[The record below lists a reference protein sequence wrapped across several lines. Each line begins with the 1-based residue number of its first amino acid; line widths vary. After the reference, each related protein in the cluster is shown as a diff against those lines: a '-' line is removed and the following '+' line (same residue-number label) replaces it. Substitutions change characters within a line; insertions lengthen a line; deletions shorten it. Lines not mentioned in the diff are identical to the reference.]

1 MKQPQTRW
9 AALLLALVLALSL
22 TAPAL
27 AAEADVLATTPSSE
41 TANVSLDDAAR
52 TAAGAA
58 FTYGSAVHISWAL
71 WEDGAIT
78 ASGTM
83 ANAQDPDAGHLEQL
97 SAMGGDL
104 YGIGSVSKIFT
115 TVAVMQLAERNKL
128 SLDAPVTRYLPDFKM
143 ADPRYRQITVRM
155 LLNHSSGLMGSTFT
169 NAMLFDDADPSATD
183 GLLERL
189 STQRLKA
196 DPGAYS
202 VYCNDGFTLAELVVE
217 AVSGQDFMDYVRA
230 NILRPAGLE
239 NTFAPGDD
247 FVTARLVNTYSGT
260 DTRPLPQDCLNVV
273 GAGGIYASAADL
285 AAFGGALT
293 GTRLLRQSS
302 LSAMAAPEYSR
313 GIWPEDTLDL
323 LSYGLGWDA
332 VAWFPFSQNG
342 ITALVKGGDT
352 LVYHAGLVVLPEY
365 HMAAAVLSSGGVSTY
380 NELAA
385 AQMLAAA
392 LKAKGVELDESV
404 PVIPQSAPAAMP
416 PELMENAGYY
426 GSTAAQYQVEVSAGG
441 VLSMRY
447 LNYPSV
453 PAQTF
458 TYCADG
464 TFRDASGAAYV
475 RFVKE
480 SNGEIYLYQKA
491 VSQLPGLGVMPVSN
505 YAAVKLPENSI
516 SKEVQDFWTEVYD
529 LNILPMNEKYSSQV
543 YLAVA
548 TAGTAEMPETVP
560 GYFGTARIVDKTTAR
575 YELQIP
581 GTGGRDGQDIT
592 VYDQNGVTWIQAN
605 DALYME
611 DSGAPDLFTGDGWS
625 YTTVQEDGYARW
637 YHVGGAAGRTMTV
650 QLPENAGFWV
660 YDADGQVTASSVL
673 WNDTSAILPEGGLL
687 VFAGDAG
694 ARFHLSF
701 Q

>member
-1 MKQPQTRW
+1 MKYLQTRCR
-9 AALLLALVLALSL
+9 ALLLALVLALSL

-27 AAEADVLATTPSSE
+27 AAEPSASPAEPAAPTLDSAAQSAAKAALTYSAANSISWAVWEDGRITVSGSE
-41 TANVSLDDAAR
+41 TAAQGTGEAPLPSSADLD
-52 TAAGAA
+52 
-58 FTYGSAVHISWAL
+58 
-71 WEDGAIT
+71 
-78 ASGTM
+78 
-83 ANAQDPDAGHLEQL
+83 Q
-97 SAMGGDL
+97 DL
-104 YGIGSVSKIFT
+104 YGVGSVSKIYT
-115 TVAVMQLAERNKL
+115 TVAVMQLAERGRL

-169 NAMLFDDADPSATD
+169 DAMLFDDADPAATD
-183 GLLERL
+183 QLLERL
-189 STQRLKA
+189 ATQRLKA

-217 AVSGQDFMDYVRA
+217 AVSGKDFMDYVQA
-230 NILRPAGLE
+230 NILTPAGLDS
-239 NTFAPGDD
+239 TFAPGGSFD
-247 FVTARLVNTYSGT
+247 TGRLADTYFGA
-260 DTRPLPQDCLNVV
+260 DPCPLPQDCLNVV

-293 GTRLLRQSS
+293 GTKLLRQTS
-302 LSAMAAPEYSR
+302 LAAMAAPEYAR
-313 GIWPEDTLDL
+313 GIWPDDTLDL

-332 VAWFPFSQNG
+332 VEWFPFRQNG

-352 LVYHAGLVVLPEY
+352 LVYHAGLVVLPEH

-416 PELMENAGYY
+416 GELMENAGYY
-426 GSTAAQYQVEVSAGG
+426 GSTAAQYQVAVSADG
-441 VLSMRY
+441 VLSMRC
-447 LNYPSV
+447 LAYPSL

-464 TFRDASGAAYV
+464 TFRDASGAACV
-475 RFVKE
+475 QFVKE
-480 SNGEIYLYQKA
+480 SNGETYLYQKA
-491 VSQLPGLGVMPVSN
+491 VGQLPELGVMPASN
-505 YAAVKLPENSI
+505 YAAVKLPENTVSQD
-516 SKEVQDFWTEVYD
+516 VADFWADIYTLSV
-529 LNILPMNEKYSSQV
+529 LPMNEKYTSQV

-548 TAGTAEMPETVP
+548 STGTEETPETVP
-560 GYFGTARIVDKTTAR
+560 GYFGAARIADKTSAR
-575 YELQIP
+575 YELQVP

-592 VYDQNGVTWIQAN
+592 VSSRDGVTWLQAN
-605 DALYME
+605 GALYME
-611 DSGAPDLFTGDGWS
+611 EAGAPDLFTGDGRS
-625 YTTVQEDGYARW
+625 YTTVQEDGCARW
-637 YHVGGAAGRTMTV
+637 YHAAGAAGKTMTV
-650 QLPENAGFWV
+650 QLPEDGGFWV

-673 WNDTSAILPEGGLL
+673 WGDTSAVLPEGGLL
-687 VFAGDAG
+687 VFAGDPG

-701 Q
+701 QS